1 MVRKARGQPP
11 NELLPSTG
19 QKLTRAPACQSW
31 CGSSPDILG
40 LNLVSRKGA
49 LWEIARHSRI
59 IKYVMPTLLEIFPDA
74 RQLLALEPE
83 ELAGALIEIIPGVS
97 QSAGFMIE
105 NFTAQVFSSRG
116 GRYRPRIFQEVV
128 LAFAEALSWLEA
140 QGLVMRN
147 AIQPTLW
154 YLVTRSGR
162 ALTNRLLKKL

>member
-83 ELAGALIEIIPGVS
+83 ELAGALIEIIPGGRLAIGWLYDREFHG
-97 QSAGFMIE
+97 AGFLPTGWPLSAEDIPRSCSSLCRSVVV
-105 NFTAQVFSSRG
+105 AGSSRT
-116 GRYRPRIFQEVV
+116 RHAKCYPAHTVV
-128 LAFAEALSWLEA
+128 L
-140 QGLVMRN
+140 GDKV
-147 AIQPTLW
+147 
-154 YLVTRSGR
+154 R
-162 ALTNRLLKKL
+162 ASTN